1 MRATTTRVDRIGA
14 VFGAA
19 LVCSLGLL
27 ARPVHGGAIAPQA
40 PPIETAGRIES
51 VTVHDAWAVVT
62 RIATI
67 ELDAGTHDVRF
78 INLPESIEPA
88 SIRAD
93 AGARG
98 VVTRVTYEVRE
109 DVASY
114 QSGLAALEAAHAQ
127 AAGQLAVLDEKLLV
141 IAKEEGLL
149 DAIAERTAQRSGEQV
164 GSGRIDLDEI
174 TRVSKYLAEQHAA
187 LLERRRTVTAERRA
201 LQTKVDRLAE
211 QKVEYQSAGP
221 PLIRSALIGLKI
233 DQISDPAM
241 PLRLTYLASGVSSRI
256 SYNVRTDPALS
267 QAVLEFELAISQ
279 RTGENWDQVAFGY
292 STHPVI
298 DPTAPPALNPGLLG
312 SSGIEDSSLAVR
324 QAGDEGVLSAGRASL
339 ARLVGQGGRVTSTGS
354 LGSPPFALYRLPQPA
369 SIPSGGRE
377 AQRLRLNTFILKP
390 QFRYICVPVLSNSA
404 FLRGTIENSSR
415 VHWLPG
421 DVAVFLGS
429 EYVGETTIPYVAPGS
444 RVDVFFG
451 TDHRVTAQRTRISH
465 RTRSTGLLGDGRE
478 TIVEYRIRVGNATGQ
493 GVAVE
498 VWDRSPIT
506 RDDRIVV
513 STTAIS
519 PAVSRDA
526 EYRLRQRSTGLL
538 RWDLD
543 LPAAGRDTTLN
554 YTLIVSHKSDVAVP
568 DIPD

>member
-1 MRATTTRVDRIGA
+1 MRTATTQVHRIAPALCAAGLFCCGVA
-14 VFGAA
+14 TATHGAA
-19 LVCSLGLL
+19 
-27 ARPVHGGAIAPQA
+27 AYNRQGAPL
-40 PPIETAGRIES
+40 ETAGRIET
-51 VTVHDAWAVVT
+51 VTVHDTWAVVT
-62 RIATI
+62 RVATV

-93 AGARG
+93 AGGRG
-98 VVTRVTYEVRE
+98 VVTRLTYEVRE

-114 QSGLAALEAAHAQ
+114 QAGLAAIEAAHAE

-187 LLERRRTVTAERRA
+187 LLERRRTVSAERRA
-201 LQTKVDRLAE
+201 LQAKVDRLVE

-221 PLIRSALIGLKI
+221 PLMRSALIGLTI
-233 DQISDPAM
+233 DQISDPSM
-241 PLRLTYLASGVSSRI
+241 PIRLTYLASGVSSRI
-256 SYNVRTDPALS
+256 SYNVRTDPALT
-267 QAVLEFELAISQ
+267 QAVLEFELAVSQ

-298 DPTAPPALNPGLLG
+298 DPTAPPALSPGMIG
-312 SSGIEDSSLAVR
+312 GAGTENSSLAVR
-324 QAGDEGVLSAGRASL
+324 QEGDEGALSSGRASL
-339 ARLVGQGGRVTSTGS
+339 ARLVGQGGRVTSAGS

-369 SIPSGGRE
+369 SIPSGGGE
-377 AQRLRLNTFILKP
+377 APRLRLSTFILKP

-404 FLRGTIENSSR
+404 FLRGTMENSSR

-429 EYVGETTIPYVAPGS
+429 EYVGETSIPYVAPGS
-444 RVDVFFG
+444 KVDVFFG

-493 GVAVE
+493 GVSVE

-506 RDDRIVV
+506 RDDRIFV

-519 PAVSRDA
+519 PTVSRDE
-526 EYRLRQRSTGLL
+526 EYRLRQRGTGLL

-543 LPAAGRDTTLN
+543 LPATGRETTLN
-554 YTLIVSHKSDVAVP
+554 YTLIVSHKSDVPVP
-568 DIPD
+568 IIPD